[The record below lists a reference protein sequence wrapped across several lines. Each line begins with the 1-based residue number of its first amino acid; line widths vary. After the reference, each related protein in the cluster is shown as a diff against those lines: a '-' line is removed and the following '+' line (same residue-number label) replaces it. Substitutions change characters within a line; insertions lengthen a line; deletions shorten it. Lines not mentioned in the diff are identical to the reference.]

1 MLNLYVKLAMLR
13 SLATERLHRDE
24 TGATAVEYG
33 VMVAAIIAVIV
44 AVVFTIGAQ
53 ILEAFEDVRD
63 AIQAGGTAP

>member
-44 AVVFTIGAQ
+44 AIVFSIGTEVQA
-53 ILEAFEDVRD
+53 AFQSVLDVL
-63 AIQAGGTAP
+63 QAN

>member
-33 VMVAAIIAVIV
+33 VMVAAIIAVVVAIV
-44 AVVFTIGAQ
+44 FLIGEE
-53 ILEAFEDVRD
+53 IETAFQTVLDELT
-63 AIQAGGTAP
+63 GG